1 LFEGKLSD
9 SLLCAIVRAASSAS
23 PYRQLSTPIGG
34 AKSVDARNTLISK
47 VLCHLPGE
55 ELVEKNKITLRYL
68 EMGFGWFANFSSIFF
83 VCVIL
88 VTNLGF

>member
-1 LFEGKLSD
+1 MFEGKLSD

-23 PYRQLSTPIGG
+23 LYRQLSTPIRG
-34 AKSVDARNTLISK
+34 AKLVDARKTLISK
-47 VLCHLPGE
+47 VLCHLPRE
-55 ELVEKNKITLRYL
+55 KFVEKNNITLRYL

-83 VCVIL
+83 CVIL